1 MPRYALKIEYDGA
14 PFCGWQ
20 KQPELTTVQGVI
32 NTALQMLEPACEGVQ
47 GAGRTDTGVHATG
60 QVAHVDLAKNIAPE
74 RLLAALNFHM
84 RNQGVAIVKCAVA
97 PDDFHARFSAI
108 ERRYT
113 FRLLSRRAPM
123 TFDKGTM
130 WHIKH
135 KLDLAAMQEGA
146 NHLIGKH
153 DFTTFRSTVCQ
164 ALSPV
169 KALDQLQIEQL
180 EHLGGV
186 ETRFH
191 IRARS
196 FLHNQVRSFV
206 GTLERVGAG
215 SWKPEQVKAALLA
228 QNRAA
233 CGPVSPPQGLYLSA
247 VFYEADPFATDLLH
261 EFGVD
266 ASRIYATLPKKIL
279 SP

>member
-20 KQPELTTVQGVI
+20 KQQDLPTVQGVI
-32 NTALQMLEPACEGVQ
+32 NTALQHLEPECEGVQ

-60 QVAHVDLAKNIAPE
+60 QVAHVDLVKALAPE
-74 RLLAALNFHM
+74 RLMEAINFYM
-84 RNQGVAIVKCAVA
+84 RNEGVAVVACQLA

-108 ERRYT
+108 ERQYT

-130 WHIKH
+130 WQVKH
-135 KLDLAAMQEGA
+135 PLDLAAMQAGA
-146 NHLIGKH
+146 QHLIGRH

-169 KALDQLQIEQL
+169 KTLDELRIEQL
-180 EHLGGV
+180 AYRGGI

-215 SWKPEQVKAALLA
+215 SWQPAQVKAALEA
-228 QNRAA
+228 KSRPA
-233 CGPVSPPQGLYLSA
+233 CGPVCPAQGLYLST
-247 VFYEADPFATDLLH
+247 VCYPKDPFANL
-261 EFGVD
+261 
-266 ASRIYATLPKKIL
+266 R
-279 SP
+279 

>member
-20 KQPELTTVQGVI
+20 KQVDLRTVQGVI
-32 NTALQMLEPACEGVQ
+32 NAALQQLEPDCEGVQ

-60 QVAHVDLAKNIAPE
+60 QVGHVDLVKDIAPE
-74 RLLAALNFHM
+74 RLLEALNFHM
-84 RNQGVAIVKCAVA
+84 RNQGVAVVDCALA
-97 PDDFHARFSAI
+97 PEGFHARFSAV

-130 WHIKH
+130 WQVKH
-135 KLDLAAMQEGA
+135 GLDLESMRAGA
-146 NHLIGKH
+146 KHLIGKH
-153 DFTTFRSTVCQ
+153 NFTTFRSTVCQ

-169 KALDQLQIEQL
+169 KTLDELSIEQL
-180 EHLGGV
+180 PYRGGV

-215 SWKPEQVKAALLA
+215 SWQPEKVKAALEA
-228 QNRAA
+228 ESRAA
-233 CGPVSPPQGLYLSA
+233 CGPVCPPQGLYLSA
-247 VFYEADPFATDLLH
+247 VRYDVDPFGPPPQAGKGSD
-261 EFGVD
+261 
-266 ASRIYATLPKKIL
+266 
-279 SP
+279 

>member
-1 MPRYALKIEYDGA
+1 MPRYALKIEYNGA

-20 KQPELTTVQGVI
+20 KQVDLPTVQGVI
-32 NTALQMLEPACEGVQ
+32 NEALQMLDAECEGVQ

-60 QVAHVDLAKNIAPE
+60 QVGHVDLAKKIAPA
-74 RLLAALNFHM
+74 RLLEALNFHM
-84 RNQGVAIVKCAVA
+84 RNQGVAVVACALA

-130 WHIKH
+130 WQVKH
-135 KLDLAAMQEGA
+135 GLNLEAMQEGA
-146 NHLIGKH
+146 KHLIGKH

-169 KALDQLQIEQL
+169 KTLDELRIEQIPYR
-180 EHLGGV
+180 GGV
-186 ETRFH
+186 ETRFQ

-215 SWKPEQVKAALLA
+215 SWAPLQVKAALEA
-228 QNRAA
+228 QSRPA
-233 CGPVSPPQGLYLSA
+233 CGPVCPPHGLYLSE
-247 VFYEADPFATDLLH
+247 VSYPQDPFAD
-261 EFGVD
+261 
-266 ASRIYATLPKKIL
+266 I
-279 SP
+279 